1 MIDRDKLND
10 AIETIRPQLQ
20 ADGGD
25 VKITEIDDENGIV
38 YVALQGACMGC
49 SFSHITLSQGVERV
63 VKELVPEVKHVLR
76 DPSQAEQ
83 AERACIPIAEF
94 DDDGNFIGTKMVTPE
109 EAFGE

>member
-1 MIDRDKLND
+1 MIDREKLD
-10 AIETIRPQLQ
+10 SAIETVRPQLQ

-25 VKITEIDDENGIV
+25 VKITAIDDENGIV

-49 SFSHITLSQGVERV
+49 SFSSVTLSQGIERI
-63 VKELVPEVKHVLR
+63 VKELVPGVDRVLR
-76 DPSQAEQ
+76 DSSQAQ
-83 AERACIPIAEF
+83 QSERACIPIAEF